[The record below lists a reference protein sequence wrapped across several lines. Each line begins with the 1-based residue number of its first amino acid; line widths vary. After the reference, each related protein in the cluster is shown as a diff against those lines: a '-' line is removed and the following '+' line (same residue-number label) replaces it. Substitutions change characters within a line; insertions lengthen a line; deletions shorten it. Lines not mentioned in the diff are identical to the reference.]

1 MDAQS
6 RGRAD
11 EIDPADQW
19 VLNPRTGN
27 YELRLDRSGPQGPS
41 PAVAPPRRPSRS
53 RSQAAPPAQPT
64 GTTSRAA
71 GTASGSAG
79 APAKTPGG
87 GSPSKT
93 PGTGSPAPSVP
104 GPRRGESPPGRRG
117 GRPRKGGSGPRR
129 KRALVVT
136 GGTLAFLLVGGSLG
150 AYLYYNHLNGNLK
163 VTDVGDAGTGGFK
176 KDQPINIL
184 VIGTDKRSGSGN
196 EGYGDAGSP
205 GHADTTILFH
215 VSKDRTNAT
224 ALSIPRDLITTIP
237 ACPTKQPDGTTK
249 TIPGRKGDR
258 FNTSLGQEGRD
269 PGCTMR
275 TVKELTG
282 ITVDHFMMVD
292 FNAVKVL
299 STAVGGVPVCLEK
312 AVDDEDS
319 KLKLGPGEHRLQGE
333 EALAFVRTRHAFGN
347 ESDLDRI
354 KTQQQ
359 FLSSMMREMK
369 SKETLTSP
377 KKFFSLAEAATKSLT
392 VDSGIGSIEKLTNL
406 AGELKDMNLK
416 NVTFTTLPVRDN
428 PAEKVKA
435 TVVVDHAQADPLLEM
450 IRADVSLTEVEEK
463 EQAAK
468 DAADA
473 EAKAKQDALLQG
485 PRAQAK
491 DVRVDVLNGGGPA
504 GSASATLG
512 WLQNTKGVSKS
523 SNLGNAPAK
532 LDATRLEYAPNQA
545 DQARALADM
554 MGLPASALKMGT
566 ADAAPRT
573 AMKLTL
579 GADFRGAGVSM
590 TAPQKAPEN
599 IQRVEADKAICAK

>member
-27 YELRLDRSGPQGPS
+27 YELRLDRSGAQGQPPAGTPRRRPAPRGAAPSSRGAAPSARGAVPSSRGAAAASPKAPSTAPS
-41 PAVAPPRRPSRS
+41 PA
-53 RSQAAPPAQPT
+53 
-64 GTTSRAA
+64 
-71 GTASGSAG
+71 
-79 APAKTPGG
+79 
-87 GSPSKT
+87 
-93 PGTGSPAPSVP
+93 VP
-104 GPRRGESPPGRRG
+104 GPRRGDGPPGRRT
-117 GRPRKGGSGPRR
+117 GRPRKGGGGGSRR
-129 KRALVVT
+129 RRVLVIG
-136 GGTLAFLLVGGSLG
+136 GGTLAFLLVGGSLAG
-150 AYLYYNHLNGNLK
+150 YLYYDHLNGNLR

-184 VIGTDKRSGSGN
+184 VIGTDKRSGAGN
-196 EGYGDAGSP
+196 EGYGDSGSV

-215 VSKDRTNAT
+215 VSKDRSNAT
-224 ALSIPRDLITTIP
+224 ALSIPRDLITNIP
-237 ACPTKQPDGTTK
+237 ACPTKQPDGSMK
-249 TIPGRKGDR
+249 TIPGQKGTR

-299 STAVGGVPVCLEK
+299 STAVGGVPVCVEK
-312 AVDDEDS
+312 PVDDKDS
-319 KLKLGPGEHRLQGE
+319 KLKLDAGEHRLQGE
-333 EALAFVRTRHAFGN
+333 DALAFVRTRHAFGN

-359 FLSSMMREMK
+359 FLGSMMREMK

-377 KKFFSLAEAATKSLT
+377 KKFFSLAEAATKSLA
-392 VDSGIGSIEKLTNL
+392 VDSGIGSIDKLTKL

-416 NVTFTTLPVRDN
+416 NVTFTTLPVLDN
-428 PAEKVKA
+428 PNEPAGKKA
-435 TVVVDHAQADPLLEM
+435 TVVLNPAQADPLLQM
-450 IRADVSLTEVEEK
+450 IRGDVSLTEVEKK

-473 EAKAKQDALLQG
+473 DAKAKQDALLQG
-485 PRAQAK
+485 PRAAAR
-491 DVRVDVLNGGGPA
+491 DVRVDIYNGGGPS
-504 GSASATLG
+504 GSASTTLT
-512 WLQNTKGVSKS
+512 WLQNTKGVAKAG
-523 SNLGNAPAK
+523 NQGNAPAK
-532 LDATRLEYAPNQA
+532 LEATQLEYAPNQA
-545 DQARALADM
+545 DQARALAEM
-554 MGLPASALKMGT
+554 MGLPGSALKMGS

-573 AMKLTL
+573 PMKLTL
-579 GADFRGAGVSM
+579 GADFKGPGISM
-590 TAPQKAPEN
+590 TAPQKAPED

>member
-6 RGRAD
+6 RGRAE

-27 YELRLDRSGPQGPS
+27 YELQLDRSAPQGQRSVTPRRRSSGARSGGPATPRPPKGPQAPQGP
-41 PAVAPPRRPSRS
+41 PSTPKP
-53 RSQAAPPAQPT
+53 AAPENRNPA
-64 GTTSRAA
+64 
-71 GTASGSAG
+71 
-79 APAKTPGG
+79 
-87 GSPSKT
+87 
-93 PGTGSPAPSVP
+93 VP
-104 GPRRGESPPGRRG
+104 GPRRGETPPGRRT
-117 GRPRKGGSGPRR
+117 GRNRKAGSGGTRR
-129 KRALVVT
+129 KRFMVVT

-184 VIGTDKRSGSGN
+184 VIGTDKRSGAGN
-196 EGYGDAGSP
+196 EGYGDAGSV

-224 ALSIPRDLITTIP
+224 ALSIPRDLITNIP
-237 ACPTKQPDGTTK
+237 ACPTKQPDGTMK
-249 TIPGRKGDR
+249 TIPGQKGTR

-299 STAVGGVPVCLEK
+299 SSAVGGVPVCLDK

-333 EALAFVRTRHAFGN
+333 QALAFVRTRHAFGN

-359 FLSSMMREMK
+359 FMSSMLREMK

-406 AGELKDMNLK
+406 AGELKSMDLK
-416 NVTFTTLPVRDN
+416 NVTFATLPVLDN

-435 TVVVDHAQADPLLEM
+435 TVVLNNALADPLLQM
-450 IRADVSLTEVEEK
+450 IRGDVSLTEVEKK

-473 EAKAKQDALLQG
+473 EAKAKQDALMQG
-485 PRAQAK
+485 PRAAAK
-491 DVRVDVLNGGGPA
+491 DVRVEIYNGGGPG
-504 GSASATLG
+504 GSASTTLA
-512 WLQNTKGVSKS
+512 WLQNSKGVTKA

-532 LDATRLEYAPNQA
+532 LEATQLEFAPNQA
-545 DQARALADM
+545 DQARALADI
-554 MGLPASALKMGT
+554 MGLPASALKVGT
-566 ADAAPRT
+566 ADAGPRT

-579 GADFRGAGVSM
+579 GADFKGAGISM
-590 TAPQKAPEN
+590 TAPQKAPDD
-599 IQRVEADKAICAK
+599 IQRVEADKAVCAK